1 MNDMTSS
8 LPDSVADAPV
18 HRGPSQSTAAL
29 TLLALGIVY
38 GDIGTS
44 PLYAVKATFNP
55 EHGIALTQLN
65 ILGGLSAIF
74 WALMIVV
81 SLKYVTLVLRAN
93 NGGEGGIMALL
104 ALASATT
111 RTRRRTG
118 VVMMLAG
125 VAGASLF
132 YGDAVL
138 TPAISVLSAVEG
150 LEVGTELFKPFIV
163 PLSCGILI
171 GLFLIQKRGTGFVG
185 LLFGPVCALWFCALA
200 AAGIWNIIQN
210 PAILAAVNPV
220 YAVQFVTSHGYASFV
235 VLGSVL
241 LAITGAEALYADMG
255 HFGKRAIRVAW
266 FSMVAPALVL
276 NYFGQGALLID
287 HPEALENPFYLAFPQ
302 WALYPMVGLATAA
315 TVIASQATIS
325 GAFSITQQAIKLG
338 YLPRMAVTHT
348 SSSAKGQIYV
358 PTVNWIL
365 LAVVLAA
372 VVGFGSSSGLAS
384 AYGVAV
390 MGTML
395 VTTFLTFFVVRRSW
409 AYPLWLSVLATAFF
423 ALIDLTFFAAAMHKV
438 LEGGWFPL
446 LLGAGLFVL
455 MMTWRQGRRNLH
467 TRLSESSV
475 PLVGFLLSLFRSP
488 PQRVPGTAVFLNSA
502 PDSTPHSLLHS
513 LKHYKVLHER
523 NVFLTVEFVEVP
535 WVPNTDSVSCEDLGN
550 QCWRVSARYGFMNI
564 PDVTEAL
571 ERCGPFGLEV
581 DPNEVSWFL
590 SREKIVPSSR
600 ERNVFSRWR
609 FRLFAAMARN
619 AGTVTDFFG
628 IPTNRVVELG
638 TRVAL

>member
-1 MNDMTSS
+1 MND
-8 LPDSVADAPV
+8 LPPGLPGPIADTPV
-18 HRGPSQSTAAL
+18 QHGPSQSTAAL

-44 PLYAVKATFNP
+44 PLYAVKATFSP
-55 EHGIALTQLN
+55 DHGIALSQLN

-93 NGGEGGIMALL
+93 NGGEGGVMALL
-104 ALASATT
+104 ALASATA
-111 RTRRRTG
+111 RNRRRAG
-118 VVMMLAG
+118 AAMMVAG
-125 VAGASLF
+125 VIGASLF

-150 LEVGTELFKPFIV
+150 LEVGTELFKPYIV

-171 GLFLIQKRGTGFVG
+171 GLFLIQRRGTGFVG

-276 NYFGQGALLID
+276 NYFGQGALLINN
-287 HPEALENPFYLAFPQ
+287 PAALENPFYLAFPH

-338 YLPRMAVTHT
+338 YLPRMSVMHT

-365 LAVVLAA
+365 LGVVLAA
-372 VVGFGSSSGLAS
+372 VLGFGSSTRLAS

-409 AYPLWLSVLATAFF
+409 AYPLWLSVLATGFF

-438 LEGGWFPL
+438 LDGGWFPL
-446 LLGAGLFVL
+446 LLGAGLFTL

-475 PLVGFLLSLFRSP
+475 PLVGFLHSLFRSP

-513 LKHYKVLHER
+513 LKHYRVLHER
-523 NVFLTVEFVEVP
+523 NVFLTVEFAEVP
-535 WVPNTDSVSCEDLGN
+535 WVSGSDSVSCEDLGN
-550 QCWRVSARYGFMNI
+550 HCWRVLARYGFMNR
-564 PDVTEAL
+564 PDVSEAL

-590 SREKIVPSSR
+590 SREKIVPSAR